1 MNSNLK
7 VIYFYQYFSTSSGSW
22 GTRVHEFTRDW
33 VKNENVNV
41 KVVTSLYYKSDLVK
55 KGLLNKEVIDGVE
68 VDVLGITVNNKDG
81 FFKRIWS
88 FFAYSFFSSFYA
100 LFGRYDVAIA
110 SSGPITVGLPG
121 LIAKHIRRKKMV
133 FEVRDLWPQGAIELG
148 IIKNPLLIKVA
159 NWLEKFC
166 YKSADLIICLSP
178 GMKDEIIEKVERKK
192 VVSVCNAA
200 NIELFSQPV
209 VVDLTRLNI
218 EPKKYAIYSGNIG
231 KVNNVEWMVDA
242 AKELTLIGSEMK
254 IVFIGDGQLIARVR
268 ERKEIEKIENLV
280 LIPLMPKSELVGF
293 VQNAAVS
300 LVPLA
305 NTPVLTTSSPNKFFE
320 SFAAGVPVIITTQGW
335 MRDFVESHNVGI
347 YCNPESS
354 KDLAGILFNYMTT
367 NSADFYIDVAK
378 KNFDKT
384 TLAQLFL
391 DELLQ
396 LI

>member
-1 MNSNLK
+1 MKKEVRIL
-7 VIYFYQYFSTSSGSW
+7 YFYQYFSTSSGSW

-55 KGLLNKEVIDGVE
+55 KGLLNREVIDGVE

-81 FFKRIWS
+81 FIKRIWS

-121 LIAKHIRRKKMV
+121 LIAKHVRRKKMV

-148 IIKNPLLIKVA
+148 IIKNSFLIKVA
-159 NWLEKFC
+159 NWLERFC
-166 YKSADLIICLSP
+166 YKSADLVICLSP
-178 GMKDEIIEKVERKK
+178 GMKDEILGKVKNTK

-200 NIELFSQPV
+200 NIELFSQAV
-209 VVDLTRLNI
+209 MVDLSRFNLK
-218 EPKKYAIYSGNIG
+218 PRKYAIYSGNIG

-242 AKELTLIGSEMK
+242 AKELTRIGSEMK
-254 IVFIGDGQLIARVR
+254 IVFIGDGQLSSRVK

-300 LVPLA
+300 LVP
-305 NTPVLTTSSPNKFFE
+305 
-320 SFAAGVPVIITTQGW
+320 
-335 MRDFVESHNVGI
+335 
-347 YCNPESS
+347 
-354 KDLAGILFNYMTT
+354 
-367 NSADFYIDVAK
+367 
-378 KNFDKT
+378 
-384 TLAQLFL
+384 
-391 DELLQ
+391 
-396 LI
+396 